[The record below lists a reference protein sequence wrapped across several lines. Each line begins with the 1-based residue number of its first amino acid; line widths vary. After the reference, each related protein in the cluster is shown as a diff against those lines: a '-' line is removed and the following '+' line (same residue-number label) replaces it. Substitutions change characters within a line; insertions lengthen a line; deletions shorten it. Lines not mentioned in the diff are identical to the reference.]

1 MKVILINPNSTEA
14 MTLSSIETAQKVA
27 PEIHFEG
34 WTSFDGPSSIQGPE
48 DGDYATKPLL
58 ELIKKANKE
67 KPSGIIISCFDDTGL
82 QQARE
87 ISLCPVLGIGEAS
100 FIFSNLHAGQTAI
113 ITTVYEAVPVIEK
126 NIENSGY
133 QNQISEVIA
142 ADVQVLELEFNPA
155 KSALKFA
162 HAAKFL
168 KPNTQNIIL
177 GCAGAVRIKDEFESI
192 TGYRAFDGVTSAA
205 KLCRALV

>member
-1 MKVILINPNSTEA
+1 MARQRKTTQKILIN
-14 MTLSSIETAQKVA
+14 
-27 PEIHFEG
+27 
-34 WTSFDGPSSIQGPE
+34 
-48 DGDYATKPLL
+48 
-58 ELIKKANKE
+58 
-67 KPSGIIISCFDDTGL
+67 CFDDTGL

-113 ITTVYEAVPVIEK
+113 ITTVYEAVPVIEQ
-126 NIENSGY
+126 NTENSGY
-133 QNQISEVIA
+133 QNQINEVIA
-142 ADVQVLELEFNPA
+142 ADVQVLDLELNPA

-192 TGYRAFDGVTSAA
+192 TGYRAFDGVTSVA